1 VSGLVESRASTWFF
15 SSSTPPASSTGKW
28 MLISDSLPPSS
39 LVDGTRALLW
49 VSDTSFGAYFM
60 EAMKPLNEDIRIF
73 RIYSRLIDRAR
84 ILRFHFWMSLEEV
97 YMPIDTNGILHIFI
111 P

>member
-1 VSGLVESRASTWFF
+1 
-15 SSSTPPASSTGKW
+15 

-73 RIYSRLIDRAR
+73 RIYSRLIDRVR
-84 ILRFHFWMSLEEV
+84 ILGFSLEEV
-97 YMPIDTNGILHIFI
+97 DMPIDTDGILHIFI